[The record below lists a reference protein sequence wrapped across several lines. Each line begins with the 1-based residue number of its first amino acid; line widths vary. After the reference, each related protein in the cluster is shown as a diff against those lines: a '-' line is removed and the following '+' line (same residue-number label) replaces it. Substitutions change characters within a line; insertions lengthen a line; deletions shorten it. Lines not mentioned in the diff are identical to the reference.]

1 VALLSVYIVRANMLV
16 TKTRRS
22 LIVKAVPLHSVSLV
36 RLRVSLK
43 VVAVQNDPAYQL
55 LRRGKES
62 DVEFVEK

>member
-1 VALLSVYIVRANMLV
+1 MLV